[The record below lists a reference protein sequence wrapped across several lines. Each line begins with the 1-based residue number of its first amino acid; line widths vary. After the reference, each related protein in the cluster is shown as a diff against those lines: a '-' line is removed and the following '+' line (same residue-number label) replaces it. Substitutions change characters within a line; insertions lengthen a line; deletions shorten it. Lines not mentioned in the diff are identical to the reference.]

1 MRAGDKAC
9 TLHDMT
15 ALLTITSLPNALAEA
30 WESGIPVAPPPPGL
44 LPTDLPAAEDMAA
57 ELVGLLSLPVCG
69 VRVTEAGLLGPL
81 PPARLVSSGA
91 ALPLGA
97 LPHGMAAPALIGVLA
112 EPLDPEGEGPP
123 VFSALHP
130 GLDLSASRFQEGPP
144 GDAALV
150 ADLLGLGHVVAG
162 AAGPVA
168 LPTACGLDGAPAP
181 VALEPLLEKAALAT
195 RRAGGLPVGAVVV
208 LVLAERAVPVDSGT
222 PTAEWPGL
230 GRAQA
235 TIG

>member
-1 MRAGDKAC
+1 
-9 TLHDMT
+9 MT

-30 WESGIPVAPPPPGL
+30 WESGIPVAPPPPDL
-44 LPTDLPAAEDMAA
+44 LPADLPAAEDMAA
-57 ELVGLLSLPVCG
+57 ELAGLLSLPVCG

-81 PPARLVSSGA
+81 PPARLVSSGV

-112 EPLDPEGEGPP
+112 EPLEPEGEGAP
-123 VFSALHP
+123 VFSTLHP
-130 GLDLSASRFQEGPP
+130 GLDLSTSRFQAGPP

-150 ADLLGLGHVVAG
+150 ADLMGLGHVVAG

-168 LPTACGLDGAPAP
+168 LPSECGLGGATTP
-181 VALEPLLEKAALAT
+181 VELAPLLEKAAIAT

-208 LVLAERAVPVDSGT
+208 LVLAERAVPVGAT
-222 PTAEWPGL
+222 TLTADWPGL
-230 GRAQA
+230 GQAQA